1 MFIRFALPFRVSRK
15 GFCFGPLSFT
25 RESEGKKRL
34 AALTVLRESFLPS
47 PVFDLGA
54 VLHADEDRH
63 CLTVPTVLRA
73 WSGGG
78 LRRVSHT
85 LFGATVQCACNTC
98 STPATLA
105 AEGEMHASLPSRDLG
120 V

>member
-15 GFCFGPLSFT
+15 GFCFGPLSFA

-63 CLTVPTVLRA
+63 CLTDYSTYCTREPGREEAFAVLVTRHSVLQCSVPVILVALRQ
-73 WSGGG
+73 
-78 LRRVSHT
+78 R
-85 LFGATVQCACNTC
+85 
-98 STPATLA
+98 
-105 AEGEMHASLPSRDLG
+105 
-120 V
+120 